1 VEKINQDIR
10 QIGTEGEVRTKI
22 KKLGIVPDSGKSVAE
37 LNDFVE
43 REVTRWAKV
52 VDSVGLAASQ

>member
-1 VEKINQDIR
+1 MEKINQDIR
-10 QIGTEGEVRTKI
+10 QIGTEGEVRMKI

-52 VDSVGLAASQ
+52 VDSVGLTASQ

>member
-1 VEKINQDIR
+1 M
-10 QIGTEGEVRTKI
+10 KI

-52 VDSVGLAASQ
+52 VDSVGLTASQ